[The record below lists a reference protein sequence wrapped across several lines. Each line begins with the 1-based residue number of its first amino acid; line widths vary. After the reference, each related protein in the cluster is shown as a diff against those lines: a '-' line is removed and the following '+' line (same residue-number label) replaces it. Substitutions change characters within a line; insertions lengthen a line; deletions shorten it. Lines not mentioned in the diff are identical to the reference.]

1 MADAEALRLVEAM
14 VEGQG
19 QGGRPLRA
27 VLTALNR
34 TASGKVKG
42 LMEQL
47 DGQLRTICV
56 PGRSSASIGEELL
69 HLTRVSSNSMRKIL
83 EVQKEEK
90 LGAALDGWKD
100 AAAASLDGALGSLRD
115 EMAEKARQHGTISDE
130 RISRMQR
137 VAQHEAMGAA
147 ERKVWDI
154 LYPQLSDSKERV
166 AELEESLDKCRRQVE
181 QAQEAAGTCAG
192 AAATQTKLLQVQLVD
207 MEAEVQKKEALWK
220 RQRARN
226 VEFEKKIAELER

>member
-1 MADAEALRLVEAM
+1 
-14 VEGQG
+14 
-19 QGGRPLRA
+19 
-27 VLTALNR
+27 
-34 TASGKVKG
+34 
-42 LMEQL
+42 
-47 DGQLRTICV
+47 
-56 PGRSSASIGEELL
+56 
-69 HLTRVSSNSMRKIL
+69 
-83 EVQKEEK
+83 
-90 LGAALDGWKD
+90 
-100 AAAASLDGALGSLRD
+100 
-115 EMAEKARQHGTISDE
+115 MAEKARQHGTISDE
-130 RISRMQR
+130 RISKMQR